1 MQLLF
6 VYFEFNEA
14 SIILKFLF
22 IIIIFDT
29 KSCYNFSTDA

>member
-14 SIILKFLF
+14 SIFLEFLF

-29 KSCYNFSTDA
+29 ESCYNFSTDA